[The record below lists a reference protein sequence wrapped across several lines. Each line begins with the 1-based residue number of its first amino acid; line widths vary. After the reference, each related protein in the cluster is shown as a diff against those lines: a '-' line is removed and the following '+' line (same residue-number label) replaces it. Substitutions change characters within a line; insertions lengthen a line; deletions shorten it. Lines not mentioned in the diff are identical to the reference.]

1 VRAIVHD
8 ADARVPVTNVVTE
21 RAEIAQ
27 TMNQEIVLARL
38 CTTFAIVALAIACV
52 GLYGTLAYG
61 VARRTRE
68 IGIRIALGARRGAVI
83 WMVLRDVCVLAAVG
97 LLISVPIA
105 RGASQFIASFLFDVT
120 PNDPR
125 AMAFAAA
132 TLFAA
137 ALAAGYGPAR
147 RATRIDPTTALRN
160 E

>member
-1 VRAIVHD
+1 
-8 ADARVPVTNVVTE
+8 VTNVVTE
-21 RAEIAQ
+21 RDEIDR

-38 CTTFAIVALAIACV
+38 CTTFAAVALAIACV

-68 IGIRIALGARRGAVI
+68 IGIRMALGARRGAVL
-83 WMVLRDVCVLAAVG
+83 WMVLRDVCVLAALG
-97 LLISVPIA
+97 LAISVPIA
-105 RGASQFIASFLFDVT
+105 RGMSQFIASFLFDIT

-125 AMAFAAA
+125 AIVFAGV

-147 RATRIDPTTALRN
+147 RASRIDPIMALRDD
-160 E
+160 